1 MRAVGVLPE
10 LLKCGMVSQ
19 GGHLWRGAEC
29 REGLA
34 ASHRWWS
41 LKEGTQTVD
50 ASLYVVKEDGG
61 SQSVV
66 LRKPRVVVGR
76 ESGCELRI
84 PLASVSRQ
92 HCEFLLEDGKVTVRD
107 LGSSN
112 GTFVN
117 RERIEEAELSIGDL
131 VAVGP
136 AVFVLMVDGQPE
148 GLSPA
153 DVYARGSVEVKAK
166 THGGVAGSAAK
177 AAAALAG
184 GVDDSDLDMQF
195 GDDSDDSSMIDFD
208 FDFEDDDDDQ
218 PEL

>member
-1 MRAVGVLPE
+1 M
-10 LLKCGMVSQ
+10 
-19 GGHLWRGAEC
+19 
-29 REGLA
+29 
-34 ASHRWWS
+34 
-41 LKEGTQTVD
+41 KEGTQTVD
-50 ASLYVVKEDGG
+50 ASLFVVKEDGG

-66 LRKPRVVVGR
+66 LRKSRVVVGR
-76 ESGCELRI
+76 DSGCELRI

-117 RERIEEAELSIGDL
+117 RERIEEAELSVGDL

-136 AVFVLMVDGQPE
+136 AVFVFMVDGQPE

-166 THGGVAGSAAK
+166 KHGGVAGPAAK

-195 GDDSDDSSMIDFD
+195 SDDLDDSSMIDFD
-208 FDFEDDDDDQ
+208 FDFDDDDDDDQ
-218 PEL
+218 PAL